1 MSIKSLTL
9 AGSRLRQ
16 AGISLIELILFIVI
30 ISVAVT
36 GILLVMNQ
44 TTAHS
49 ADALVRKQ
57 SLAIAESLLEEVELM
72 PFTWCDPN
80 DPSAVSATGYTGC
93 HTPQNSYAGASPSSE
108 TRGSPTDPYDNVA
121 DYSGYSMSP
130 IVDINGNGI
139 AGLSGYAA
147 NVVVAPVGTAFLGGA
162 ADNDA
167 GLRITVTVTAPDNST
182 VVLDGYRARYA
193 PNGT

>member
-1 MSIKSLTL
+1 MCTRVIVHS
-9 AGSRLRQ
+9 ASRLRQ
-16 AGISLIELILFIVI
+16 AGISLIELIMFIVI
-30 ISVAVT
+30 VSIALA

-44 TTAHS
+44 TTGHS

-80 DPSAVSATGYTGC
+80 DASAVSATGYASCTASQ
-93 HTPQNSYAGASPSSE
+93 QNADSYPNPES
-108 TRGSPTDPYDNVA
+108 RGSLTDPLDNVV
-121 DYSGYSMSP
+121 DYTGYSMSP

-139 AGLSGYAA
+139 GGLTDYSAS
-147 NVVVAPVGTAFLGGA
+147 VAIAHVGTSFLGA

-167 GLRITVTVTAPDNST
+167 GLQITVTVTAPDGSQLK
-182 VVLDGYRARYA
+182 LDGYRARYA

>member
-1 MSIKSLTL
+1 M
-9 AGSRLRQ
+9 ASRLRQ
-16 AGISLIELILFIVI
+16 AGISLLELIIFIVI
-30 ISVAVT
+30 VSIAIA

-57 SLAIAESLLEEVELM
+57 SLAIAESLLEEVELQ

-80 DPSAVSATGYTGC
+80 DASAVSATGYGSCTYSQ
-93 HTPQNSYAGASPSSE
+93 QNAMSYPAGE
-108 TRGSPTDPYDNVA
+108 TRGDPSNPLDNVV
-121 DYSGYSMSP
+121 DYTGYSMSP
-130 IVDINGNGI
+130 IVDINNAGI
-139 AGLSGYAA
+139 TGLGSYSAS
-147 NVVVAPVGTAFLGGA
+147 VAITHVGTSFLGA

-167 GLRITVTVTAPDNST
+167 GLQITVTVTAPDGT
-182 VVLDGYRARYA
+182 QLKLDGYRARYA